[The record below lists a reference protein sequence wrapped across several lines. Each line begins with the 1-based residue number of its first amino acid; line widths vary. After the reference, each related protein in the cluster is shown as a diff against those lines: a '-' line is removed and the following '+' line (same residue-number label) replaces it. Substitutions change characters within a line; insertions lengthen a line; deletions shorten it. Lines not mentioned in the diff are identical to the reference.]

1 MAAAFELICEMNL
14 FNCKYQPP
22 GADPMVFK
30 FFFFFGG
37 GWPPKLEFQE
47 RPRVKKIIW
56 ALPTLPPFLKKKKS
70 ANRLHMF
77 EWLVIVGQISFYK
90 YLLGILLQVISV
102 IQKLQHQL
110 LILKD
115 G

>member
-1 MAAAFELICEMNL
+1 
-14 FNCKYQPP
+14 
-22 GADPMVFK
+22 
-30 FFFFFGG
+30 
-37 GWPPKLEFQE
+37 
-47 RPRVKKIIW
+47 
-56 ALPTLPPFLKKKKS
+56 
-70 ANRLHMF
+70 MF